1 MARAIHLYLEGE
13 EVTPVPKSLRKRH
26 IRESLFASVEGV
38 VRSKRTPMPELPV
51 GERIVSFVESD
62 LVISETDAI
71 HESGRCL
78 DCCRI
83 CYNKEAA

>member
-1 MARAIHLYLEGE
+1 GE
-13 EVTPVPKSLRKRH
+13 EVTPVPKSLRKQH
-26 IRESLFASVEGV
+26 IRESLFTSVEGV

-51 GERIVSFVESD
+51 GERIISFVESD

-78 DCCRI
+78 NCCRI
-83 CYNKEAA
+83 CYDREAA